1 MNTETE
7 NLDYIKKSERKRGEE
22 KESLQLLCFF
32 FFLKATTYALPG
44 PETSKKLLPGRHH
57 PVPKNRTPN
66 WHRHAYAR
74 PFHRIERI
82 HRRLDPRIKNIDE
95 ERTMS
100 LFRRGGGRVEVCRC
114 CRRCCRRGRHGGRR
128 CIC

>member
-1 MNTETE
+1 MLKRKISTISKKARETE
-7 NLDYIKKSERKRGEE
+7 RERKNHC
-22 KESLQLLCFF
+22 SSYFLFF
-32 FFLKATTYALPG
+32 FKATTYALPG
-44 PETSKKLLPGRHH
+44 PETSKKLLPSRHH
-57 PVPKNRTPN
+57 PIPKNRTPN
-66 WHRHAYAR
+66 RHRHAHAR